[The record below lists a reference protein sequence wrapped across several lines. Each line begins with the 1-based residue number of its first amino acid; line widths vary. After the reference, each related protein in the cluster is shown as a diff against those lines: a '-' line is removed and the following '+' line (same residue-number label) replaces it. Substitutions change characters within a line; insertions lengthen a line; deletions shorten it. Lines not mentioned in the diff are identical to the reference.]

1 MSFFFDFSLAL
12 AIRNLNTFA
21 EMAFVAS
28 LLLSDESYP
37 TRCNLRARM
46 EAASAAL
53 SSSRRVH
60 VLTADRSARYG
71 SRTPL

>member
-28 LLLSDESYP
+28 LLLSNEAYP
-37 TRCNLRARM
+37 TRCNLRSRM
-46 EAASAAL
+46 EAASEAL

>member
-28 LLLSDESYP
+28 LLLSDETYL

-53 SSSRRVH
+53 SIH
-60 VLTADRSARYG
+60 D
-71 SRTPL
+71 